1 MERVLLVPAGLL
13 TLAADA
19 VVPPRP
25 RGLVL
30 FAHGSG
36 SGRRSPRNR
45 HVARALEAHGLG
57 TVLLDLLT
65 PDEETLDAETGHL
78 RFDIDLLARRL
89 LGAADWLA
97 DEPDTGGLPLGLF
110 GASTG
115 AAAAL
120 IAAAA
125 RPRRVGAVVSRGGR
139 PDLAAHALT
148 RVHAPTLLI
157 VGGED
162 HPVLELNREALTRL
176 PGPKRLAVVPGAGH
190 LFEEPGAL
198 DEVATLAAGWFVEH
212 LAGGTAVPRAS

>member
-13 TLAADA
+13 TLAADV
-19 VVPPRP
+19 VVPSRP

-120 IAAAA
+120 IAAAE
-125 RPRRVGAVVSRGGR
+125 RPRRVGAVVSRGAGR
-139 PDLAAHALT
+139 TSPRPCSRACT
-148 RVHAPTLLI
+148 R
-157 VGGED
+157 
-162 HPVLELNREALTRL
+162 RR
-176 PGPKRLAVVPGAGH
+176 
-190 LFEEPGAL
+190 
-198 DEVATLAAGWFVEH
+198 
-212 LAGGTAVPRAS
+212 S